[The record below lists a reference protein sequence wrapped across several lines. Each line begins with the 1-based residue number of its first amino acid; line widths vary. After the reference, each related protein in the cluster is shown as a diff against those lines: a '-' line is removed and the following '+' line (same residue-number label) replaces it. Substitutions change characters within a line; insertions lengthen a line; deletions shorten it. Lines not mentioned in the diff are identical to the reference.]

1 MQFNF
6 DNTYLGLPTELFSL
20 SQPVPVLYPQLVIVN
35 HSLVQELG
43 IDISTSDNVEM
54 ASVFSGNTLPANAAN
69 IAQAYSGHQFGHFS
83 RLGDGRAVLLGE
95 QITPKGMRY
104 DLQFKGSGVT
114 PYSRRGDGRATL
126 SAMLREY
133 LMSEAMYALK
143 IPTTRSLA
151 VVTTGEKVYRE
162 QIQMGAVLTRVG
174 ASHIRVGTFEHIANF
189 CEPETLAVFTNYVI
203 DRHYPELART
213 ENPALALLQKV
224 IEQQIDLIVNWMRV
238 GFIHGV
244 MNTDNMTISGETI
257 DYGPCAFMNSYNPG
271 TVFSS
276 IDTGGRYAYGN
287 QPQLALWNLS
297 RLAESLL
304 PLIDSDVKIGIKK
317 AQEVLNDFHP
327 HFDEKYFQ
335 MLGRKIG
342 ILKLEEDD
350 KVLINALLNW
360 MNQNKA
366 DFTNTFIRLMYPE
379 LINDEIYKNE
389 SFLSWE
395 TALKSRWISEISPL
409 EIMQQ
414 ANPVYIPRNHI
425 VEQVLNDASMIGEM
439 TTFNEFL
446 KRLSFPYSTIIIDT
460 KYMQT
465 PSEEDDKNYKTFC
478 GT

>member
-1 MQFNF
+1 MHFNF
-6 DNTYLGLPTELFSL
+6 NNSYLTLPPELFSGC
-20 SQPVPVLYPQLVIVN
+20 SPIPVRKPNLIIFN
-35 HSLVQELG
+35 HSLATELG
-43 IDISTSDNVEM
+43 LDISLSQKHELANF
-54 ASVFSGNTLPANAAN
+54 FSGNILPLGGAS
-69 IAQAYSGHQFGHFS
+69 IAQAYSGHQFGHFT

-95 QITPKGMRY
+95 QITPKGLRC

-133 LMSEAMYALK
+133 LISEAMHALQ

-162 QIQMGAVLTRVG
+162 QIQMGAVLTRVA
-174 ASHIRVGTFEHIANF
+174 ASHIRVGTFEHIAHF
-189 CEPETLAVFTNYVI
+189 CSIETLKTFTDYVI
-203 DRHYPELART
+203 SRHYPELAQA

-257 DYGPCAFMNSYNPG
+257 DYGPCAFMNAYKPE

-276 IDTGGRYAYGN
+276 IDTGGRYAYSD
-287 QPQLALWNLS
+287 QPQIALWNLS

-304 PLIDSDVKIGIKK
+304 PVIDSEVKIGIKK
-317 AQEVLNDFHP
+317 AQEALNKFQP
-327 HFDEKYFQ
+327 TFEKKYFQ

-342 ILKLEEDD
+342 IIKLEEDD

-360 MNQNKA
+360 MNQKNA
-366 DFTNTFIRLMYPE
+366 DFANTFVRLMYPE

-395 TALKSRWISEISPL
+395 TALKNRWKSETSPL

-414 ANPVYIPRNHI
+414 TNPVYIPRNHI
-425 VEQVLNDASMIGEM
+425 VEQVLNDVSQTGDL

-446 KRLSFPYSTIIIDT
+446 ERLSMPYSPTNFDT
-460 KYMQT
+460 KYMQA
-465 PSEEDDKNYKTFC
+465 PSGTDDKNYKTYC